1 MAWRDQLTLNL
12 FDETSLLGLSLTAEA
27 PRTTTRPLVAKPPL
41 PDPVE
46 SSAPVQAD
54 FHLDGNRQ
62 LAATWCQRAA
72 DNLTAI
78 RLLQRIEQAQRP
90 ATPEEQQVLAR
101 FTGFSAS
108 ELANRLFPRA
118 VESFAPAWA
127 EPCRQ
132 LASLVTPAEHAA
144 LARSTQYAHYTP
156 DFVVRYIWQAL
167 QRLGFAGGT
176 VLEPGCGIGLF
187 LAQLPPALAGATRC
201 TGIEAEP
208 ISARIARLL
217 FPSAR
222 IRSEDFTTATLPAS
236 FDLAIG
242 NPPFS
247 DRTVRGDPATDRP
260 RLALHDFFIARSLEL
275 LRPGGLAAF
284 LTSRWTMDKQDE
296 QARAWLAGMADLL
309 AAIRLPEG
317 ALRHAAGTEVVT
329 DLLILRKRLAG
340 EPPHGPAWQTLAD
353 AVPAEDGEPGL
364 EVNGLFSDNHLGR

>member
-1 MAWRDQLTLNL
+1 MALRDQLTLSL
-12 FDETSLLGLSLTAEA
+12 FDDTSLLGLTADLPAAAA
-27 PRTTTRPLVAKPPL
+27 PPILDIPRPEEPPELL
-41 PDPVE
+41 PIDYRL
-46 SSAPVQAD
+46 AGD
-54 FHLDGNRQ
+54 RR
-62 LAATWCQRAA
+62 LAATWPERAA
-72 DNLTAI
+72 DNLAAI
-78 RLLQRIEQAQRP
+78 ELLRRIEAEDRP
-90 ATPEEQQVLAR
+90 ATANEQQILAR
-101 FTGFSAS
+101 FTGFGAS
-108 ELANRLFPRA
+108 ELANQLFPRA
-118 VESFAPAWA
+118 GEAFAPAWA
-127 EPCRQ
+127 ELGQQ
-132 LASLVTPAEHAA
+132 LRSLVTPAERAA

-156 DFVVRYIWQAL
+156 DFVVRCIWAAL
-167 QRLGFAGGT
+167 RRLGFAGGT

-364 EVNGLFSDNHLGR
+364 EVNGLFSDNYLGR